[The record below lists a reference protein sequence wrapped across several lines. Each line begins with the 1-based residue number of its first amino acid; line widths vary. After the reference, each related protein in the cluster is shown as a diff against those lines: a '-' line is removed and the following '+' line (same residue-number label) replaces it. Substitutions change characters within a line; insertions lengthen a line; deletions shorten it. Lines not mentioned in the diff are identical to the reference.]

1 MQLVSKIKN
10 STLVTLLVS
19 TFGLGY
25 TPILLA
31 NSSQFTAAVKLY
43 DDQSYQEAYRAFS
56 VLVEQDYSSIDFSF
70 YLAQVAAKLN
80 KHKEAITAYERIL
93 ILQPEHTR
101 SKLELGKLYYQLQ
114 EYTLSKSYFSS
125 AQNDRI
131 PETVRLNISRYLTKI
146 EKQSNLG
153 NLSGALIF
161 GLGYDTNVNS
171 APYASSW
178 FVPVFGADF
187 TNTTETVENAYHQ
200 EMALLN
206 HYYDSTKQYGF
217 GIKNSLLAYNKSIP
231 GESDYN
237 ILYLRYK
244 PSLVFSRN
252 DYKIDAAIQF
262 DTMRYGGEAYLETYG
277 LAPSITHQI
286 NPSSQLSAHLKLF
299 KKNYLKSEDQ
309 GRDSN
314 YLEAGAAYHKL
325 LNTRT
330 AWHIAT
336 NLIQERKESSD
347 LREVSDV
354 SNDAFSLKTGIN
366 YQYSTDI
373 RIGGEIAT
381 LQKNYLNDNLF
392 FLKKRQDNNLII
404 ALDVSKNLDKDL
416 SLQAR
421 AERIQNS
428 SNQAAYEY
436 TKNIF
441 LVNIV
446 KHF

>member
-1 MQLVSKIKN
+1 MRLVSNIKN
-10 STLVTLLVS
+10 STLATLLTS
-19 TFGLGY
+19 AFSLSY

-31 NSSQFTAAVKLY
+31 DSSQFTAAVKLY
-43 DDQSYQEAYRAFS
+43 DEQSYQEAYRAFS
-56 VLVEQDYSSIDFSF
+56 VLVEQDYSSIDYSF
-70 YLAQVAAKLN
+70 YLAQAAAKLN

-93 ILQPEHTR
+93 ILQPNHIR

-131 PETVRLNISRYLTKI
+131 PETVRLNISRYLEKI
-146 EKQSNLG
+146 EKQSRLG
-153 NLSGALIF
+153 SLNGALVF

-206 HYYDSTKQYGF
+206 HYYDSTKKYGF

-244 PSLVFSRN
+244 PSLVFSTKN
-252 DYKIDAAIQF
+252 YKIDAAIQF
-262 DTMRYGGEAYLETYG
+262 DTMYYGGKAYLENYG
-277 LAPSITHQI
+277 LTPNITHQI
-286 NPSSQLSAHLKLF
+286 NPSAQLSAHLKLF
-299 KKNYLKSEDQ
+299 KKNYLRTEDQ
-309 GRDSN
+309 GRDAN
-314 YLEAGAAYHKL
+314 YVEGGVTYQKL
-325 LNTRT
+325 LNNRT
-330 AWHIAT
+330 AWHIDT
-336 NLIQERKESSD
+336 MLIQERKESGN
-347 LREVSDV
+347 LTDV
-354 SNDAFSLKTGIN
+354 SNDMFALKAGVN
-366 YQYSTDI
+366 YQYSTGI
-373 RIGGEIAT
+373 RIGGELGAF
-381 LQKNYLNDNLF
+381 QKNYLDDSVF
-392 FLKKRQDNNLII
+392 FLNKRQDNNIKI
-404 ALDVSKNLDKDL
+404 ALDVSKILDKDL
-416 SLQAR
+416 SLQTR

-436 TKNIF
+436 TKNVF

-446 KHF
+446 KNF

>member
-1 MQLVSKIKN
+1 MRLVSNIKN
-10 STLVTLLVS
+10 SALATLLAS
-19 TFGLGY
+19 TFSFGY

-31 NSSQFTAAVKLY
+31 NSSQFTTAVKLFE
-43 DDQSYQEAYRAFS
+43 DQSYQEAYRAFS
-56 VLVEQDYSSIDFSF
+56 VLVEQDYSSIDYSF

-114 EYTLSKSYFSS
+114 EYALSKSYFSS

-206 HYYDSTKQYGF
+206 HYYDSTKKYGF

-244 PSLVFSRN
+244 PSLVFSTQ

-262 DTMRYGGEAYLETYG
+262 DTMRYGGEAYLENYG
-277 LAPSITHQI
+277 FAPSITHQI

-309 GRDSN
+309 GRDAN
-314 YLEAGAAYHKL
+314 YIEAGATYHKL

-330 AWHIAT
+330 AWHINA
-336 NLIQERKESSD
+336 NLIQERKESGD
-347 LREVSDV
+347 LTDV
-354 SNDAFSLKTGIN
+354 SNDAFALKTGVS
-366 YQYSTDI
+366 YQYSTDL

-381 LQKNYLNDNLF
+381 LQKNYLDDNLF
-392 FLKKRQDNNLII
+392 FLKKRQDNNFKI
-404 ALDVSKNLDKDL
+404 ALDISKNLDKDL

>member
-1 MQLVSKIKN
+1 MQLVSNVKK
-10 STLVTLLVS
+10 STLVALLVS
-19 TFGLGY
+19 TFIY
-25 TPILLA
+25 TPSLLA
-31 NSSQFTAAVKLY
+31 DSSQFTAAVKLY
-43 DDQSYQEAYRAFS
+43 EEQSYQEAYRVFS
-56 VLVEQDYSSIDFSF
+56 VLVDQDYSSIDYSF
-70 YLAQVAAKLN
+70 YLAQVATKLN

-93 ILQPEHTR
+93 ILQPDHTR

-114 EYTLSKSYFSS
+114 EYTLSESYFNS

-131 PETVRLNISRYLTKI
+131 PETVRLNISRYLAKI
-146 EKQSNLG
+146 EKQSQRGSLN
-153 NLSGALIF
+153 GALIF

-206 HYYDSTKQYGF
+206 HYYDSTNKYGF
-217 GIKNSLLAYNKSIP
+217 GVKNTLLAYNKSIP

-244 PSLVFSRN
+244 PSLVFSIQ
-252 DYKIDAAIQF
+252 DYKIDAAIQL
-262 DTMRYGGEAYLETYG
+262 DTMRYGGKAYLETYG

-299 KKNYLKSEDQ
+299 KKNYLKSDDQ
-309 GRDSN
+309 GRDAN
-314 YLEAGAAYHKL
+314 YIEAGAAYHKL

-336 NLIQERKESSD
+336 TLIQERKESGD
-347 LREVSDV
+347 LTDV
-354 SNDAFSLKTGIN
+354 SNDAFALKTGFN

-373 RIGGEIAT
+373 RIGGEIAA
-381 LQKNYLNDNLF
+381 LQKNYLDDSLF
-392 FLKKRQDNNLII
+392 FLKKRQDNNIKF
-404 ALDVSKNLDKDL
+404 ALDVSKILDKDL

-436 TKNIF
+436 TKNVF
-441 LVNIV
+441 LVNII